1 MLTIDNP
8 TGTPRSAQDHSDAEP
23 PHRTADSAAAPDAL
37 GNGAATGPEATTAAH
52 LEALIGSDKADFS
65 QIYVQ
70 PDPRA
75 YFNTLGGLDYQIP
88 QQAMPVITAVLDA
101 ASAPGPPRPVLDI
114 CSSYGIN
121 GALLRFDVEL
131 DELKARYT
139 DPGLA
144 RLSAAECIAAD
155 AEFFAGRRRE
165 PDVPVFGLDI
175 SEPAI
180 DYAEQVG
187 LLTRGWAQDLEARD
201 PTAELAESLRS
212 IQLVISTGGVGYVG
226 VPTFE
231 RVLRSVRDPA
241 DLWLAVFV
249 LRAFSYSEIRDLL
262 STYGLVTEQIPD
274 TTFRQRRFADRDEY
288 DAAVRDAQLRGLD
301 PTGKEADGWYH
312 ADCYLTRPAEAA
324 GRIPLAELLSDV
336 PLPV

>member
-1 MLTIDNP
+1 MLTIDDP
-8 TGTPRSAQDHSDAEP
+8 TGTPHSGPDHTGRQP
-23 PHRTADSAAAPDAL
+23 PHGTAGSAAAADAPR
-37 GNGAATGPEATTAAH
+37 GGAATDPEAATAGD
-52 LEALIGSDKADFS
+52 LEARIGSDKADFS
-65 QIYVQ
+65 QIYIQ

-75 YFNTLGGLDYQIP
+75 YFNILGGLDYQIP

-101 ASAPGPPRPVLDI
+101 ASPHGRPRPVLDI

-131 DELKARYT
+131 DDLKARYT
-139 DPGLA
+139 DPVLA
-144 RLSAAECIAAD
+144 GMSAAERIVAD
-155 AEFFAGRRRE
+155 AEFFAGRRRD
-165 PDVPVFGLDI
+165 PDVPVYGLDI

-187 LLTRGWAQDLEARD
+187 LLTHGWAQDLEAGD
-201 PTAELAESLRS
+201 PTAALAECLHS

-249 LRAFSYSEIRDLL
+249 LRAFSYAEISDML

-324 GRIPLAELLSDV
+324 GRIPLAELLNDV